1 MKYTLTILLSV
12 LFVMP
17 AYAGAIET
25 SAKQAIVIDFETG
38 QVLFEKNAD
47 EKTPTSSMSKVITAY
62 AIMAEIKAGDLSLQD
77 EFLVS
82 EKAWRKGGSK
92 MFVELG
98 KKISVED
105 LLKGVIIQ
113 SGNDATIV
121 LAEGVAGTEEKFAEH
136 LTKVAKKLGMNNS
149 NFVNAS
155 GWPDE
160 GHYSTARDLS
170 ILARHTITDFPDFYS
185 LYSQREFIYNDI
197 TQQNR
202 NPLFG
207 LNIGA
212 DGIKTG
218 HTEVAGYGL
227 MASAKSEKTNRRVIV
242 VFNGTE
248 SKKSRAEEAE
258 KLVTWGL
265 NSFKNKTLIDVKKD
279 TYSIPVLFG
288 EQTHVQAGVKQGLT
302 MTVPKLGNDGMT
314 SEFKPLQN
322 LEAPVKIGDVI
333 GAVNIIKDGKSF
345 KTIEVVAKS
354 SVAELGAI
362 KKMIAKAK
370 HKFKNRKE

>member
-17 AYAGAIET
+17 VYAGAIET

-38 QVLFEKNAD
+38 QILFEKNAD

-77 EFLVS
+77 EFFVS

-136 LTKVAKKLGMNNS
+136 LTNVAKKLGMNNS

-185 LYSQREFIYNDI
+185 LYSQREFTYNDI

-207 LNIGA
+207 LDIGA

-279 TYSIPVLFG
+279 TYRIPVLFG
-288 EQTHVQAGVKQGLT
+288 EQAHVQAGVKQGLT
-302 MTVPKLGNDGMT
+302 MTVPKLGDDGMT

-322 LEAPVKIGDVI
+322 LEAPVKTGDVI
-333 GAVNIIKDGKSF
+333 GAVNIMKDGKSF